1 MTSEIPLCGFLEWI
15 LGLIKK
21 IFGSEIEGGQ
31 LIKLLRHLAGLSSFF
46 LRGALILS
54 AVARQEVTKHMQPL
68 SPNPISLNA
77 PGQIV

>member
-1 MTSEIPLCGFLEWI
+1 MTSKIPLYGFLEWI

-31 LIKLLRHLAGLSSFF
+31 LTKLLRRLAGLSSFF

-68 SPNPISLNA
+68 
-77 PGQIV
+77 